1 MKLVSF
7 GILFAIIIA
16 VALGIGTTPGARAA
30 LVDDLSGRILIQTER
45 NGEGWYVYPKTK
57 TRYYLGRPT
66 NAFAVMKQL
75 GLGVTN
81 ANLAKIPVAG
91 TNETGDITLR
101 NQLSGYILIQTEA
114 NGEAW
119 YVYPVDKKRY
129 FLGRPTTA
137 FNVMK
142 SLGLGI
148 SNTNLAQITAAAN
161 QPPLLPVVATSSTRS
176 IVTSRGTFT
185 VRQLAL
191 SASSLSYRIMT
202 DTGNGTD
209 CDNNCTVLSLGQ
221 YVTRRNGS
229 AGIHGTYFC
238 PSDYASC
245 AGQTGSY
252 FYPVYNSFSK
262 VMINQD
268 RVKFTHNPMIIFDTN
283 NTPHY
288 LQDTA
293 DLDTVSEYEERN
305 NITIQAAI
313 SSGPAMVENGNN
325 VLNIGALDSKQ
336 ATVKSYRGAIGWK
349 GSDIY
354 LFVVASATVTDS
366 AAVADAM
373 GLDFALNLDGGGS
386 TALYN
391 DGRYILGPGRGLPNA
406 IVVMAR

>member
-1 MKLVSF
+1 MKRVLFGLVVLLAGSF
-7 GILFAIIIA
+7 GI
-16 VALGIGTTPGARAA
+16 VTVRAA
-30 LVDDLSGRILIQTER
+30 TMADQMSGRILIQTER

-57 TRYYLGRPT
+57 QRYYLGRPT
-66 NAFAVMKQL
+66 NAFNVMKQL
-75 GLGVTN
+75 GLGITD

-91 TNETGDITLR
+91 SSETGDAGLR
-101 NQLSGYILIQTEA
+101 KQLSGYILIQTER
-114 NGEAW
+114 NGEGW
-119 YVYPVDKKRY
+119 YVYPKDQKRY
-129 FLGRPTTA
+129 ALGRPTNA
-137 FNVMK
+137 FKVMK
-142 SLGLGI
+142 QLGLGI
-148 SNTNLAQITAAAN
+148 TNQNLASITAAPN

-185 VRQLAL
+185 VKQLAL

-202 DTGNGTD
+202 DTGDSSD
-209 CDNNCTVLSLGQ
+209 CDNNCVVLSLSH
-221 YVTRRNGS
+221 YVTRRYGS

-262 VMINQD
+262 TMINQD
-268 RVKFTHNPMIIFDTN
+268 RVKYTHNPMIIFDTN

-288 LQDTA
+288 LTDTA
-293 DLDTVSEYEERN
+293 DLDTVSEYEQRN

-313 SSGPAMVENGNN
+313 SSGPAMVEAGKN
-325 VLNIGALDSKQ
+325 VLNTGALDTKQ

-349 GSDIY
+349 GTDIY

-373 GLDFALNLDGGGS
+373 GLDYALNLDGGGS

-391 DGRYILGPGRGLPNA
+391 DGSYILGPGRGLPNA
-406 IVVMAR
+406 IVVVPK

>member
-1 MKLVSF
+1 MHFRYVV
-7 GILFAIIIA
+7 IAAIVA
-16 VALGIGTTPGARAA
+16 SVALSSWPMVQAA
-30 LVDDLSGRILIQTER
+30 TLADDLAGQILIQAER

-66 NAFAVMKQL
+66 NAFNVMKEL
-75 GLGVTN
+75 GLGITD
-81 ANLAKIPVAG
+81 ANLAKIPMAG
-91 TNETGDITLR
+91 SSDAGDTKLR
-101 NQLSGYILIQTEA
+101 NQLAGYILIQTEQ

-119 YVYPVDKKRY
+119 YVYPVDRKRY
-129 FLGRPTTA
+129 SLGRPTTA

-148 SNTNLAQITAAAN
+148 SNVNLAQVPAAPN

-191 SASSLSYRIMT
+191 TASSLSYKIMT
-202 DTGNGTD
+202 DTGNSSD
-209 CDNNCTVLSLGQ
+209 CDNNCAVYSLGQ
-221 YVTRRNGS
+221 YVLRRNGS

-238 PSDYASC
+238 PQDYASC
-245 AGQTGSY
+245 AGQVNSY
-252 FYPVYNSFSK
+252 FYPVFNSFNK

-268 RVKFTHNPMIIFDTN
+268 RVKFTHNPMIVFDTN

-293 DLDTVSEYEERN
+293 DLDTISEYEQRN

-313 SSGPAMVENGNN
+313 SSGPAMIEAGNN
-325 VLNIGALDSKQ
+325 VLNTGALDSKQ
-336 ATVKSYRGAIGWK
+336 ATVKSYRGALGWK
-349 GSDIY
+349 GLDVY

-373 GLDFALNLDGGGS
+373 GLEYAINLDGGGS

-391 DGRYILGPGRGLPNA
+391 DGSYIVGPGRGLPNA
-406 IVVMAR
+406 IVVVPK

>member
-1 MKLVSF
+1 MRIVLGFLTLV
-7 GILFAIIIA
+7 GMATWLG
-16 VALGIGTTPGARAA
+16 VATTPPARAA
-30 LVDDLSGRILIQTER
+30 LADDLSGRILIQTER

-57 TRYYLGRPT
+57 QRYYLGRPT

-75 GLGVTN
+75 GLGITD

-91 TNETGDITLR
+91 SSETGDANLR
-101 NQLSGYILIQTEA
+101 KQLSGYILIQTER
-114 NGEAW
+114 NGEGW
-119 YVYPVDKKRY
+119 YVYPKDQKRY
-129 FLGRPTTA
+129 ALGRPTNA

-142 SLGLGI
+142 QLGLGI
-148 SNTNLAQITAAAN
+148 TNQNLAEITAAPN

-185 VRQLAL
+185 VKQLAL
-191 SASSLSYRIMT
+191 SASSLSYNIMT
-202 DTGNGTD
+202 DTGNSAD
-209 CDNNCTVLSLGQ
+209 CDNDCVVLSLGH
-221 YVTRRNGS
+221 YVTRRYGS

-252 FYPVYNSFSK
+252 FYPVFNSFSK
-262 VMINQD
+262 TMINQD
-268 RVKFTHNPMIIFDTN
+268 RVKYTHNPMIVFDTN

-288 LQDTA
+288 LSDTA
-293 DLDTVSEYEERN
+293 DLDTVSEYEQRN

-313 SSGPAMVENGNN
+313 SSGPAMVEAGKN
-325 VLNIGALDSKQ
+325 VLNTGALDTKQ

-349 GSDIY
+349 GTDIY

-366 AAVADAM
+366 AAVAEAM
-373 GLDFALNLDGGGS
+373 GLDYALNLDGGGS

-391 DGRYILGPGRGLPNA
+391 DGSYILGPGRGLPNA
-406 IVVMAR
+406 IVVVPK

>member
-1 MKLVSF
+1 MRIVLGFLTLV
-7 GILFAIIIA
+7 GMVTWLG
-16 VALGIGTTPGARAA
+16 VATTPPVRAA
-30 LVDDLSGRILIQTER
+30 LADDLSGRILIQTER

-57 TRYYLGRPT
+57 QRYYLGRPT
-66 NAFAVMKQL
+66 SAFAVMKQL
-75 GLGVTN
+75 GLGITD

-91 TNETGDITLR
+91 SSETGDANLR
-101 NQLSGYILIQTEA
+101 KQLSGYILIQTER
-114 NGEAW
+114 NGEGW
-119 YVYPVDKKRY
+119 YVYPKDQKRY
-129 FLGRPTTA
+129 ALGRPTNA

-142 SLGLGI
+142 QLGLGI
-148 SNTNLAQITAAAN
+148 TNQNLAEITAAPN

-185 VRQLAL
+185 VKQLAL
-191 SASSLSYRIMT
+191 SASSLSYNIMT
-202 DTGNGTD
+202 DTGNSAD
-209 CDNNCTVLSLGQ
+209 CDNDCVVLSLGH
-221 YVTRRNGS
+221 YVTRRYGS

-252 FYPVYNSFSK
+252 FYPVFNSFSK
-262 VMINQD
+262 TMINQD
-268 RVKFTHNPMIIFDTN
+268 RVKYTHNPMIIFDTN

-288 LQDTA
+288 LSDTA
-293 DLDTVSEYEERN
+293 DLDTVSEYEQRN

-313 SSGPAMVENGNN
+313 SSGPAMVEAGKN
-325 VLNIGALDSKQ
+325 VLNTGALDTKQ

-349 GSDIY
+349 GTDIY

-373 GLDFALNLDGGGS
+373 GLDYALNLDGGGS

-391 DGRYILGPGRGLPNA
+391 DGSYILGPGRGLPNA
-406 IVVMAR
+406 IVVVPK